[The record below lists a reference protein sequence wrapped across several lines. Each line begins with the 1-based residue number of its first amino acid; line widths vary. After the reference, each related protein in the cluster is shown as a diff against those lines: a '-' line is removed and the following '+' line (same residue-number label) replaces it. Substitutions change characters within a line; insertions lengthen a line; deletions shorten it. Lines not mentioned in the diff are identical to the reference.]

1 MTSRSNWL
9 ATIAQ
14 YGNSQAFITFYAQVS
29 IFYAQFVRFAL
40 ILNTFNSLL
49 PQIHVMLGL
58 IQPEAH
64 LN

>member
-14 YGNSQAFITFYAQVS
+14 YGNLQAIYAHVI
-29 IFYAQFVRFAL
+29 IFYVQFVQFAL
-40 ILNTFNSLL
+40 ILNTFISHL